1 MKRFSEFSDD
11 QQDEIV
17 AARVDDQKWWEPI
30 EEGFIEDLTGLGFK
44 DIDIQFT
51 GFWSQGDGASF
62 TARLNFK
69 EFWSKMKDEIGFQSE
84 SFDAGWEEL
93 DKLSKTDDGK
103 ELIELGFA
111 ALYRR
116 PSLPILIEHEFFLGQ
131 VERDSHR
138 YVHERSTSFSFDNE
152 RYSVVDDPEE
162 IDATAFDISRE
173 DEDELLRFCEHIEV
187 WMEKWLINKNLEIY
201 RALEKRYDEAC
212 EEEKEYLLEEDEEV
226 EETFP
231 Y

>member
-11 QQDEIV
+11 EQDEIV
-17 AARVDDQKWWEPI
+17 AARLDVQEWWEPI
-30 EEGFIEDLTGLGFK
+30 EEGFTEDLKELGFS
-44 DIDIQFT
+44 DINIRFN

-62 TARLNFK
+62 TARLDFK
-69 EFWSKMKDEIGFQSE
+69 QFWSKMKGEIGFESE

-93 DKLSKTDDGK
+93 DKMSKTDGGK

-111 ALYRR
+111 ALYCR
-116 PSLPILIEHEFFLGQ
+116 PSLPILIEHDFFLGR

-152 RYSVVDDPEE
+152 CYSVVDDPEE

-173 DEDELLRFCEHIEV
+173 DEDELLRFCEHVEV
-187 WMEKWLINKNLEIY
+187 WMEEWLINKNLEIY
-201 RALEKRYDEAC
+201 RALETRYVEAG

-226 EETFP
+226 EDTFP